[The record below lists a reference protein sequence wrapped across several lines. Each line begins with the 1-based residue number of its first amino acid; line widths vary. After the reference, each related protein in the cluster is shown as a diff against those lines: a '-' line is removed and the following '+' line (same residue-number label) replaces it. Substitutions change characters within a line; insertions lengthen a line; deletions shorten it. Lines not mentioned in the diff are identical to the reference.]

1 MALSRFAHPFR
12 PRLAAVW
19 RQARWSDVGAG
30 ITVGVVALP
39 LAMAFAMASGLPPAS
54 GLVTAIVAGL
64 LISLLGGSNV
74 QIGGPAG
81 AFIVVVYGIVE
92 RHGLQGLLLS
102 TLMAGVLLFLMGWF
116 RLGALVRYVPVTIVI
131 GFTNGIAVL
140 IALSQLRDLFGL
152 QVPGKMPADFFA
164 QIGTL
169 AQHAASWNPTAL
181 ALGLGCVALLLLWP
195 RLFGERTIL
204 PAEFAR
210 SNAIRSVSRVPGP
223 VVALVVLTGLAAL
236 LHLPVETIGT
246 RFGSI
251 PQSLPLPAWPALS
264 WEAAKQLVI
273 PTLTLALL
281 GAIESLLC
289 ARVADKMAPDLP
301 RHDPN
306 QELMAQGI
314 ANIASPLM
322 GGMPATGT
330 IARTVT
336 NIRAGAR
343 TPVAGVV
350 HALTV
355 LTVMFVAAPLALHV
369 PLAVLSGI
377 LLFVA
382 WNMGEWR
389 EFARLRNFSLQYRT
403 LLVGTFLLTVVFDLT
418 VAVEI
423 GLVLACAFFIFRMSQ
438 LFRVSSA
445 SALMP
450 AGVLAFEL
458 YGSLFFGSVGKVE
471 ALSDAIPAGTHTVV
485 LDLSRLVQLD
495 TSGLEAL
502 RHLHQQLQR
511 QGVSLRLAAVNE
523 QPLGLMQR
531 AGFAAELGETQFLS
545 KIADFSA

>member
-1 MALSRFAHPFR
+1 
-12 PRLAAVW
+12 
-19 RQARWSDVGAG
+19 
-30 ITVGVVALP
+30 
-39 LAMAFAMASGLPPAS
+39 
-54 GLVTAIVAGL
+54 
-64 LISLLGGSNV
+64 
-74 QIGGPAG
+74 
-81 AFIVVVYGIVE
+81 
-92 RHGLQGLLLS
+92 
-102 TLMAGVLLFLMGWF
+102 
-116 RLGALVRYVPVTIVI
+116 
-131 GFTNGIAVL
+131 
-140 IALSQLRDLFGL
+140 
-152 QVPGKMPADFFA
+152 
-164 QIGTL
+164 
-169 AQHAASWNPTAL
+169 
-181 ALGLGCVALLLLWP
+181 
-195 RLFGERTIL
+195 
-204 PAEFAR
+204 
-210 SNAIRSVSRVPGP
+210 
-223 VVALVVLTGLAAL
+223 
-236 LHLPVETIGT
+236 
-246 RFGSI
+246 
-251 PQSLPLPAWPALS
+251 LS

-355 LTVMFVAAPLALHV
+355 LAVMFVAAPLALHV